1 MPEQVRSAE
10 RPSERSERLN
20 RLVRWPTEC
29 GDSKGKNRPFCFAAG
44 FILFP
49 VGILPIPIRAILR
62 QLDWYATKLGETAFD
77 LGDSTAVRFL
87 GTTGL
92 PQHC

>member
-1 MPEQVRSAE
+1 MPEQARSAE

-29 GDSKGKNRPFCFAAG
+29 GDSKSKNCPICFIAG
-44 FILFP
+44 FFPFP
-49 VGILPIPIRAILR
+49 VGILPMPIRPILR
-62 QLDWYATKLGETAFD
+62 QLDLQATELGETAFE
-77 LGDSTAVRFL
+77 LGDSTAVRIL

-92 PQHC
+92 PHHC